1 MHRFSLSLG
10 FAILFSLLFSMQ
22 VLAQREVLPA
32 GGDAQ
37 GGSGSFSWSIGQ
49 AADLHYSGS
58 DGFISEGVQQ
68 PAEFFLTG
76 ADVLE
81 LPHLHLFPNPTTRRI
96 QLLGLES
103 IALPAFYRILNAM
116 GQELLSGEL
125 LIQQPVISVVELPAG
140 VYILLLPNAPESPSF
155 TFVKH

>member
-22 VLAQREVLPA
+22 ALAQREVLPA

-68 PAEFFLTG
+68 PAEILP
-76 ADVLE
+76 E
-81 LPHLHLFPNPTTRRI
+81 LVVYGPERQWI
-96 QLLGLES
+96 GDS
-103 IALPAFYRILNAM
+103 GIPATDSNGKEILNHNKQVPYSVHYDRLPVYLLQIIKEQDKKI
-116 GQELLSGEL
+116 QELEMRLQKIEDK
-125 LIQQPVISVVELPAG
+125 Q
-140 VYILLLPNAPESPSF
+140 
-155 TFVKH
+155 

>member
-49 AADLHYSGS
+49 AADLHY
-58 DGFISEGVQQ
+58 
-68 PAEFFLTG
+68 
-76 ADVLE
+76 
-81 LPHLHLFPNPTTRRI
+81 
-96 QLLGLES
+96 
-103 IALPAFYRILNAM
+103 
-116 GQELLSGEL
+116 
-125 LIQQPVISVVELPAG
+125 
-140 VYILLLPNAPESPSF
+140 
-155 TFVKH
+155 